1 MANPGLTNCAGTA
14 VIFTATTVNGGVS
27 PSFVWKKNLSVVGS
41 GSVYTNASPVNGD
54 TIDCQLTSS
63 ATCVTTNIANATQ
76 LALVVNANVTP
87 AVSVMANPGLTNCA
101 GTTVI
106 FSASP
111 VNGGASPSYVWKTNS
126 LVVAGATGGLY
137 TNASPVNGDTID
149 CQLTSSATCVTT
161 NIANATQLTLVV
173 NVAPV
178 GGTATAVPS
187 TVCSNAS
194 AVVSLTGSTGTIQWQ
209 ASLDNVT
216 FTNVTGQTG
225 ANLTNSMAVT
235 TYYRAVVTSG
245 ACGNATS
252 TVATVTVTGGG
263 QLGVSPA
270 SYNFGVVTNGTS
282 KQFSFSVTNMG
293 CGALSG
299 TVTSSVPFT
308 VVSGSPFNLSG
319 YSATNVAVSFAPT
332 NEGVYAANLIFA
344 SNGGTSTN
352 SVTGQ
357 SAIVPVAS
365 FTASPT
371 TVQVL
376 QTVMFRDTS
385 TGTITNRQWNFGD
398 GTVTN
403 TLNTIVVYQY
413 QTNGVKT
420 VTLTVSGPL
429 GTNYISHPVTVTAS
443 LGIVATPVLTPNG
456 GTFTNAVLVGI
467 SCSTTGA
474 TIRYT
479 LDGSLPTNSSTVYT
493 GLLTLTNSVT
503 LKAAGFAT
511 GYLQSAIV
519 SANFTINLPPVLT
532 ITTGSTLPLGL
543 QGVAYNSVGFQATN
557 GLPPYTW
564 TASGLPS
571 GMRFTS
577 TGILSGT
584 PSKAGTNSFWVTVK
598 DASRPNLSAKQ
609 LFSLTVTNP
618 VLTFTP
624 LAGTYSGLII
634 QNADPTYESS
644 GFIQIVLSKSG
655 AFAGN
660 LTLGGIKTAYKGQ
673 FDLTGIATNAVT
685 NAAVIT
691 SVALNLDLTGSSGMI
706 TGVVIGAD
714 FTSDLQAELPDVTQ
728 SWVGRYT
735 LVLPPADATVTNLPQ
750 GNGYATLTVNRS
762 GVGALA
768 GTLGDGT
775 AVSGSAPVTRSGF
788 WPWYAVQYNRNA
800 SPVFINQYQNGLT
813 GPYLSRYGT
822 PGAIVSWLTLT
833 NAPFTSIVD
842 WFILNG
848 TGYRAT
854 NTTLTLEGAPY
865 TTGPQ
870 LNTNW
875 WVSFSGAGVVATNL
889 PVTLNVLGNVIGAN
903 PLSLKVILSSGQF
916 SGKFTSVGGKAIP
929 FNGLLLQVVPGI
941 NGFGLFQTTTGQT
954 GGVTLEPR

>member
-1 MANPGLTNCAGTA
+1 M
-14 VIFTATTVNGGVS
+14 
-27 PSFVWKKNLSVVGS
+27 GS

-63 ATCVTTNIANATQ
+63 ATCVTTNQANATQ
-76 LALVVNANVTP
+76 LALVVNT
-87 AVSVMANPGLTNCA
+87 
-101 GTTVI
+101 
-106 FSASP
+106 
-111 VNGGASPSYVWKTNS
+111 
-126 LVVAGATGGLY
+126 
-137 TNASPVNGDTID
+137 
-149 CQLTSSATCVTT
+149 
-161 NIANATQLTLVV
+161 
-173 NVAPV
+173 APV
-178 GGTATAVPS
+178 GGTATAIPS

-194 AVVSLTGSTGTIQWQ
+194 ATIGLTGATGAIQWQ

-216 FTNVTGQTG
+216 FTNIVGQT
-225 ANLTNSMAVT
+225 ATNLATGSLPAT

-245 ACGNATS
+245 ACGSSNS
-252 TVATVTVTGGG
+252 TVATVIVTGGG
-263 QLGVSPA
+263 QLSVSPS

-282 KQFSFSVTNMG
+282 KLFSFIVTNTG
-293 CGALSG
+293 CGSLSG
-299 TVTSSVPFT
+299 TVTGSAPFT

-319 YSATNVAVSFAPT
+319 YSGTTVGVSFAPVS
-332 NEGVYAANLIFA
+332 EGVYTTNVIFT

-352 SVTGQ
+352 TVTGQ

-371 TVQVL
+371 SVPVL
-376 QTVMFRDTS
+376 QTVIFRDIS
-385 TGTITNRQWNFGD
+385 TGTITNRQWSFGD

-429 GTNYISHPVTVTAS
+429 GTNFISHPVTVTAS
-443 LGIVATPVLTPNG
+443 LGTVATPVLTPNG
-456 GTFTNAVLVGI
+456 GTFSNSVVVGI

-479 LDGSLPTNSSTVYT
+479 LDGSLPTNNSTVYT

-503 LKAAGFAT
+503 VKAAGFAT
-511 GYLQSAIV
+511 GYLPSGIV
-519 SANFTINLPPVLT
+519 SASFVVNTPTGVVILT
-532 ITTGSTLPLGL
+532 TSPLPLGL
-543 QGVAYNSVGFQATN
+543 QGVVYNSVSFQATN
-557 GLPPYTW
+557 GLLPYTW

-571 GMRFTS
+571 GMRFS
-577 TGILSGT
+577 GTGVLSGT
-584 PSKAGTNSFWVTVK
+584 PTQSGTNLFLVTVK
-598 DASRPNLSAKQ
+598 DASRPSLSVQ
-609 LFSLTVTNP
+609 QWFSLTITNP

-624 LAGTYSGLII
+624 LAGTYSGLIL
-634 QNADPTYESS
+634 QNAAPTYESS

-655 AFAGN
+655 SFAGN
-660 LTLGGIKTAYKGQ
+660 LTLGGVKTAYKGQ
-673 FDLTGIATNAVT
+673 FDLTGNATNAVT
-685 NAAVIT
+685 NAVVVT
-691 SVALNLDLTGSSGMI
+691 SVALNLDVTGVSGSI
-706 TGVVIGAD
+706 TGGVSGTD
-714 FTSDLQAELPDVTQ
+714 FASDLLAELPDMTQ

-735 LVLPPADATVTNLPQ
+735 LILPPADETVTNLPQ

-762 GVGALA
+762 GLGTLV

-775 AVSGSAPVTRSGF
+775 AVSGSAPVASSGL
-788 WPWYAVQYNRNA
+788 WPWYAIQYNRNA
-800 SPVFINQYQNGLT
+800 SPVLINQYQNGVT
-813 GPYLSRYGT
+813 GPYTSRYGN
-822 PGAIVSWLTLT
+822 PGGVVSWLTLT

-875 WVSFSGAGVVATNL
+875 WVSFSGAGVGATNV
-889 PVTLNVLGNVIGAN
+889 PVILNAVGNVIGAN
-903 PLSLKVILSSGQF
+903 PLSLKVTLSSGQF
-916 SGKFTSVGGKAIP
+916 SGKFTPVGGKAIP
-929 FNGLLLQVVPGI
+929 FNGLLLQVVPGT
-941 NGFGLFQTTTGQT
+941 NGFGLFQTGTGQT